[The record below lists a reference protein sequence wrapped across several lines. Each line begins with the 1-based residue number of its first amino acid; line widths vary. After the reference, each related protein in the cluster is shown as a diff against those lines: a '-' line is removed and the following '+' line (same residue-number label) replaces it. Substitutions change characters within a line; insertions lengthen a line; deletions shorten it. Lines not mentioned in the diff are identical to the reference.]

1 MIGTTPCRSHG
12 AGARFNMATGERC
25 PEKAAGGARP
35 RKAAQEVAMYEA
47 DGALVIETAAGA
59 GDLIVDGTRVGG
71 ALRALEAKVDN
82 CCAETAKQA
91 STPPA
96 GGAVLTDGVDCVA
109 RIVELEAQLG
119 RSAAK
124 IATLEA
130 AQDAGSTQDI
140 LTPSINAALLDLIRP
155 SFIGVG
161 TSMFAGHDP
170 LDFGTVCKVHRF
182 LYTMA
187 CDFAAIGF
195 TTSRVDLRRGGKV
208 VLKVVLVDGELP
220 SGITLEPGT
229 GRVHGEIARAHATG
243 GPYKNY
249 TATLAVQDPTG
260 LRSESATLTIKVYQ
274 ETDAKLDLIRPTV
287 GGASDLGAVC
297 QVHRYKLGCKYQLV
311 FGTPRVGPLK
321 VVVVSGELPG
331 GVTLDNNTGA
341 LHGEITL
348 AHATDGPHK
357 DYEISLVVQDPT
369 GLQSKPAN
377 LTVKVYVETPAKLDL
392 IRPRF
397 DRGPNFGT
405 VCKLHEWQLGCTFL
419 TAPFQTPR
427 GLAPLKVVL
436 VKGELPG
443 GIKLDPGTGRVHGAI
458 TVLHGRSGP
467 HKDYTVE
474 LAVEDPTGLQ
484 SKPVTLTIKVYK
496 ETKLAAGAS
505 SHSPAECT
513 QPHLVGSAKRS
524 SLGTVTGELVAAGP
538 GLGLIC
544 KFDYREY
551 ATMQLNSAGNGEMD
565 MGGANAG
572 TYGGGDVLC
581 PAGWSQFQSWQGF
594 HRTVSNL
601 QQICCRSG
609 FCGNQCVCNGAGTC
623 TTPAVPF
630 ANGAAANTCAA
641 AGYCSGPG
649 RRAGTWTNPRAI
661 IGCY

>member
-1 MIGTTPCRSHG
+1 
-12 AGARFNMATGERC
+12 
-25 PEKAAGGARP
+25 
-35 RKAAQEVAMYEA
+35 MYEA
-47 DGALVIETAAGA
+47 DGALVIETAAGQ

-71 ALRALEAKVDN
+71 ALRALEAKVGN

-91 STPPA
+91 S
-96 GGAVLTDGVDCVA
+96 
-109 RIVELEAQLG
+109 RIVELETQLN
-119 RSAAK
+119 RASTK
-124 IATLEA
+124 IAALEA
-130 AQDAGSTQDI
+130 TQGADSTQDI

-187 CDFAAIGF
+187 CDFDAIGF

-220 SGITLEPGT
+220 GGITLEPGT
-229 GRVHGEIARAHATG
+229 GRVHGEIALAHATG

-260 LRSESATLTIKVYQ
+260 LRSKSATLTIKVYQ

-311 FGTPRVGPLK
+311 FDTPRVGPLK

-341 LHGEITL
+341 MHGDITL
-348 AHATDGPHK
+348 AHGTDGPHK

-443 GIKLDPGTGRVHGAI
+443 GIRLDPGTGRVHGAI

-505 SHSPAECT
+505 SHSPAECAR
-513 QPHLVGSAKRS
+513 PHVIRSVKRAK
-524 SLGTVTGELVAAGP
+524 LATITGELVAAGP
-538 GLGLIC
+538 GHGMIC
-544 KFDYREY
+544 KFNYLKY
-551 ATMQLNSAGNGEMD
+551 ATMRPNSAGNGGAD
-565 MGGANAG
+565 M
-572 TYGGGDVLC
+572 GDVLC

-594 HRTVSNL
+594 HATVSDL

-609 FCGNQCVCNGAGTC
+609 FCGNQCVCNGARTC

-630 ANGAAANTCAA
+630 ANGASANTCGAV
-641 AGYCSGPG
+641 GYCHGPG
-649 RRAGTWTNPRAI
+649 RRGGTWTNPRAI